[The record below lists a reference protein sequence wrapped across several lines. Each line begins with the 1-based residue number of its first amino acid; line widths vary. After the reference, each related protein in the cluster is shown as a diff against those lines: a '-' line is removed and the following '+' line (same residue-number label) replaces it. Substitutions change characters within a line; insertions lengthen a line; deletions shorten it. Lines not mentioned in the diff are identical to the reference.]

1 MLCQCLL
8 RNCHITLP
16 PAAEPTET
24 GGSTGTDQERKQLP
38 EMLAYYADKGCEVRT
53 LEEYQRGRWF
63 SMKEIRTKQLLLR
76 LFQESD
82 YNDLF
87 VTEIC
92 YPVKKME
99 GTT

>member
-1 MLCQCLL
+1 
-8 RNCHITLP
+8 
-16 PAAEPTET
+16 
-24 GGSTGTDQERKQLP
+24 
-38 EMLAYYADKGCEVRT
+38 
-53 LEEYQRGRWF
+53 
-63 SMKEIRTKQLLLR
+63 MKEIRTKQLLLR

-82 YNDLF
+82 YSDLF

>member
-1 MLCQCLL
+1 
-8 RNCHITLP
+8 
-16 PAAEPTET
+16 
-24 GGSTGTDQERKQLP
+24 
-38 EMLAYYADKGCEVRT
+38 
-53 LEEYQRGRWF
+53 
-63 SMKEIRTKQLLLR
+63 MKEIRTKQLLLR